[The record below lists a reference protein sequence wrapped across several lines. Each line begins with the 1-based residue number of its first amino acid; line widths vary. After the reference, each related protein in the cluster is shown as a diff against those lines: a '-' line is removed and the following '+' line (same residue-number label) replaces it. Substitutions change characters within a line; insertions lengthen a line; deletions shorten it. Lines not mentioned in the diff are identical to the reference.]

1 MALLKCMHVDTTK
14 HNETPV
20 GKCVCV
26 CVREREKER
35 ESKRSLIR
43 RWSPSWDGGKLTK
56 GCCRKLKGDE
66 RWAVSG
72 FLVCLLLL

>member
-26 CVREREKER
+26 CVRERGREQAVLDQEVVTVMGWWKAYER
-35 ESKRSLIR
+35 
-43 RWSPSWDGGKLTK
+43 
-56 GCCRKLKGDE
+56 
-66 RWAVSG
+66 
-72 FLVCLLLL
+72 LLQEVEG

>member
-26 CVREREKER
+26 CVCVREREREQAVLDQEVVTVMGWWKAYER
-35 ESKRSLIR
+35 
-43 RWSPSWDGGKLTK
+43 
-56 GCCRKLKGDE
+56 
-66 RWAVSG
+66 
-72 FLVCLLLL
+72 LLQEVEG

>member
-26 CVREREKER
+26 CVCVSVRERERER
-35 ESKRSLIR
+35 EREQAVLDQEVVTVMGWWKAY
-43 RWSPSWDGGKLTK
+43 
-56 GCCRKLKGDE
+56 E
-66 RWAVSG
+66 RLFAGS
-72 FLVCLLLL
+72 

>member
-26 CVREREKER
+26 CVREREREQAVLDQEVVTVMGWWKAYER
-35 ESKRSLIR
+35 
-43 RWSPSWDGGKLTK
+43 
-56 GCCRKLKGDE
+56 
-66 RWAVSG
+66 
-72 FLVCLLLL
+72 LLQEVEG